1 MVIGEFCETFPPS
14 LDGVGRVMLSYCQ
27 ELDSLGHRAFY
38 IAPESPAYSDD
49 VGCETLLYRGVR
61 IPGEP
66 YHIGIPGLDSQYRR
80 TMRGIPFDIVHA
92 HSPFLAGRSARRI
105 ARRLNIP
112 LVATFHSKYYDD
124 FYRATHSKVLA
135 RLALKYV
142 LAFYRTC
149 DEVWAVNQKTAD
161 VLRDYGY
168 RENIVI
174 MPNGTDV
181 PMLTDEDCRSAVAP
195 YHLREGV
202 PTLMFMGQQD
212 FKKNTR
218 SILQA
223 CAILRDRGMDFQLLM
238 VGGGQDL
245 RRLMAL
251 SHALRLDHSVSFT
264 GFVANRETALALHQR
279 ADLLVFP
286 SIYDNAPMVV
296 REAAAMGTPALL
308 IENTCA
314 AEGVIHGVNGY
325 LCQNSPESIADAIA
339 AALPTVKTVG
349 ARAKETIP
357 LPWRTIVSD
366 VLERYYALQKAKGV
380 RHETSRS
387 QSA

>member
-27 ELDSLGHRAFY
+27 ALDSLGHRAIY

-66 YHIGIPGLDSQYRR
+66 YHIGIPGLSGLYRR
-80 TMRGIPFDIVHA
+80 AARAIPFDIVHA

-135 RLALKYV
+135 KLALKYV
-142 LAFYRTC
+142 MAFYRSC

-161 VLRDYGY
+161 VLRGYGY
-168 RENIVI
+168 TDDIVI

-181 PMLTDEDCRSAVAP
+181 PTLTDAACRAAVAP
-195 YHLREGV
+195 YRLREGV
-202 PTLMFMGQQD
+202 PTLLFMGQQD

-218 SILQA
+218 SILQS

-251 SHALRLDHSVSFT
+251 SQSLKLEGHVSFL
-264 GFVANRETALALHQR
+264 GFVASRDVALALHHR

-314 AEGVIHGVNGY
+314 AEGVTHGVNGY

-339 AALPTVKTVG
+339 AALPTVKEVG

-357 LPWRTIVSD
+357 LPWRTIVTD
-366 VLERYYALQKAKGV
+366 VLERYAALQKVKGV
-380 RHETSRS
+380 NHETSRS